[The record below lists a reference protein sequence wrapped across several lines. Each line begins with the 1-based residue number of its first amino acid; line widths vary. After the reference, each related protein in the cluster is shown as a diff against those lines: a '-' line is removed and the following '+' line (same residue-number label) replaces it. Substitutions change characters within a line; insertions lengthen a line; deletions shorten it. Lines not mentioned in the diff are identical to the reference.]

1 MVRKIGYKNVRCTEV
16 VVAYKCKYFTWG
28 LPKKGMTSPGS
39 GAMTLLVFLR
49 LYGITMVARGSA
61 EPAARYGL

>member
-1 MVRKIGYKNVRCTEV
+1 MQIFYLGIAKE
-16 VVAYKCKYFTWG
+16 
-28 LPKKGMTSPGS
+28 GMTSPGS